1 MPRLR
6 LRLGVELRARSGA
19 VVRVWLDGAEGA
31 QARGEGWVA
40 RIQVDYAS

>member
-6 LRLGVELRARSGA
+6 LRLGVELRARGRA

-40 RIQVDYAS
+40 TVEVDYAS